1 MGAEMEWVT
10 IVFMALLMF
19 QLFSLSEIFINLTRS
34 PSPSPS
40 PAATYV
46 SSEVA
51 VS

>member
-34 PSPSPS
+34 PSPSP
-40 PAATYV
+40 AATYV